1 MSISKRLFGD
11 ETLGELVAWLL
22 VLLAFA
28 YPYPACLSI
37 LLKVSSTPINIAA
50 RAVYVALSLYIIIVS
65 SFKKDLKIPIA
76 GLSLLFFWFIYTIRI
91 IIDLEIFHIETF
103 HTKLDIYSFG
113 LGNIF
118 LPVIAILLAFK
129 YSNLSDFFTKTL
141 YLLIGANFLIINI
154 FIDQHNGLDASAFLE
169 RAYLVSPITG
179 GNVVNPI
186 SFSLYGGYGVI
197 IGLLGLLIYS
207 NKLSKIK
214 LIACILSIIIGLP
227 NLILGASRGPT
238 IIVALAIT
246 LIFAVHLSR
255 TTFTFRYNIRLVFC
269 LFLTAFIY
277 SHFIAPKINAEDFAI
292 VGRLDTLA
300 QGKQANDR
308 EYLYQEAFDMF
319 LASPALGNQIVL
331 ETTKSYPHNLFL
343 EILMSLG
350 LLGALL
356 YFIIT
361 VNMIKCYVFFKK
373 YDDYYPTIMATL
385 FVAMGLSFTSGCL
398 YQNIEFW
405 NLLAALLASAS
416 KLRSTV

>member
-1 MSISKRLFGD
+1 MNISQRLFGD
-11 ETLGELVAWLL
+11 KTLGELTAWLL

-37 LLKVSSTPINIAA
+37 FLKVSSTPINIAA
-50 RAVYVALSLYIIIVS
+50 RAVYVGLSLYIIVVS
-65 SFKKDLKIPIA
+65 SFKKDLKIPIS
-76 GLSLLFFWFIYTIRI
+76 GLSLLLFWFIYTIRI

-129 YSNLSDFFTKTL
+129 YSSLSGFFTKAL
-141 YLLIGANFLIINI
+141 YLLIGANFFIITI
-154 FIDQHNGLDASAFLE
+154 FIDQHNGLDARSFLE
-169 RAYLVSPITG
+169 RAYLVSPVTG

-197 IGLLGLLIYS
+197 IGLLGLLIY
-207 NKLSKIK
+207 NKKLSKAK
-214 LIACILSIIIGLP
+214 LFACVISLIVGLP

-238 IIVALAIT
+238 IIVVLTIT
-246 LIFAVHLSR
+246 LIFAIHLSR
-255 TTFTFRYNIRLVFC
+255 ATFNFRYNFSLAFGFLCVVF
-269 LFLTAFIY
+269 LY
-277 SHFIAPKINAEDFAI
+277 GKFIAPKMNTDDIAI
-292 VGRLDTLA
+292 LGRLDTLA

-308 EYLYQEAFDMF
+308 EYLYQEAFTMF

-350 LLGALL
+350 LLGIFL
-356 YFIIT
+356 YSII
-361 VNMIKCYVFFKK
+361 NMSMIRCYVFFKK
-373 YDDYYPTIMATL
+373 YDDYYPTILATL

-405 NLLAALLASAS
+405 NLLAALLASAP
-416 KLRSTV
+416 KLKIV